1 MVEGWNEMEPA
12 EGKLGQLGERVREAL
27 AAERTPSPDIRAARA
42 GFLQQVAV
50 RNFQGGDRRW
60 SLRGAARR
68 WRMLLLLSAAA
79 SGAVGLWFWQQLPIS
94 FQVGAAATTGRM
106 GDLIEATANEPTPLR
121 FSEGSSLLLQ
131 HGSRMRV
138 LSSEPKGARVL
149 LENGAVDVAIT
160 HPPGSQAHWRFEA
173 GPFRVLVTGTKFKM
187 EFHSQDLSL
196 KLATEEGQVLVSAPC
211 LAVPKPVS
219 AGERL
224 DLSCLAKVAPVPQLA
239 SLSTG
244 PSPLRKDQTADSG
257 RGVPAQNGGSWR
269 ELLGA
274 GHLAAGLRAAERAN
288 FRQVCQVANPRELLA
303 LADAARLFGRAA
315 RAVTA
320 LRVLRL
326 RFPGST
332 DASTAA
338 FSLGRLAY
346 ERQHDFGEAVHW
358 FATYLREQPSGPLM
372 GDSVGRLMEA
382 RLRSGDEIGARKDAA
397 QYLRRFPEG
406 PYASE
411 ARGILSN

>member
-1 MVEGWNEMEPA
+1 MEPA
-12 EGKLGQLGERVREAL
+12 DPKLGQLGERIREAL
-27 AAERTPSPDIRAARA
+27 AAQGTPSPDIRAARS
-42 GFLQQVAV
+42 GFLQQVAEH
-50 RNFQGGDRRW
+50 NTGMTGPSGQRW
-60 SLRGAARR
+60 LMGTARR
-68 WRMLLLLSAAA
+68 WRWLLLASAAA
-79 SGAVGLWFWQQLPIS
+79 SGAVGIWMWQRLPIS
-94 FQVGAAATTGRM
+94 FQVGVAAAPGRL
-106 GDLIEATANEPTPLR
+106 GDLVEAIAKEPTPLR
-121 FSEGSSLLLQ
+121 FSEGSSLVLQ
-131 HGSRMRV
+131 QGSRMRV

-149 LENGAVDVAIT
+149 IENGAVDVAIT
-160 HPPGSQAHWRFEA
+160 HVQGGKARWSFEA
-173 GPFRVLVTGTKFKM
+173 GPFRVLVTGTRFKM
-187 EFHSQDLSL
+187 EFHPQDLSL
-196 KLATEEGQVLVSAPC
+196 KLATEEGQVVVLAPC
-211 LAVPKPVS
+211 LPTPKPVS
-219 AGERL
+219 AGESL
-224 DLSCLAKVAPVPQLA
+224 DLSCLPKEEPALQLA
-239 SLSTG
+239 ALSDVT
-244 PSPLRKDQTADSG
+244 PSPPEDQTVGATQA
-257 RGVPAQNGGSWR
+257 VPARNGSNWR

-288 FRQVCQVANPRELLA
+288 FDRVCQVANPRELLA

-326 RFPGST
+326 RYPAST

-338 FSLGRLAY
+338 FSLGRIAF
-346 ERQHDFGEAVHW
+346 ERQHSYPEAVRW

-382 RLRSGDEIGARKDAA
+382 RLRSGDEVGARKDAD